1 MSEPNRNEGH
11 REMQRAVRLRE
22 ERRERGER
30 EGERSIWQNISM
42 IGALGWLIVIPTLLG
57 ALVGRWL
64 DGYFDSGIQFS
75 GTLIFLGVVVGCYLA
90 WRRIGKA

>member
-1 MSEPNRNEGH
+1 VSEPNRNEGH

-30 EGERSIWQNISM
+30 EGERSIWENISM

-75 GTLIFLGVVVGCYLA
+75 GTLIFLGVVLGCYLA

>member
-30 EGERSIWQNISM
+30 EGERSIWENISM

-75 GTLIFLGVVVGCYLA
+75 GTLIFLGVVLGCYLA